1 MPWKK
6 FTCNSCLKTKK
17 KHLSGC
23 KLTQKSRVLF
33 HQGVDFGMPANWM
46 SYHGHIWCDMKSHNC
61 ADRWTKLPW
70 SLLLP
75 RLKKELLIACCSF
88 CSYPLTLCDNLV
100 LMACT
105 PVCTSKMRVATSNM
119 GKTCLLNHPHCTATR
134 ELSPR
139 NVWVLLHSK
148 HICLQH
154 KYQFVSRACKAIY
167 RYLSHQAFSL
177 NDDVEDGCPLN
188 ASDADEVPTSMWDW
202 RPSDGGWKLHSSS
215 GTDGAETHLQ
225 TMKRHWQII
234 NMIELDDKNNCKSY
248 QRDQLWGSQSCH
260 FVSLNSSRMSQ
271 RSPKWIGT

>member
-1 MPWKK
+1 MPSKK
-6 FTCNSCLKTKK
+6 FKCNSCFETKK

-46 SYHGHIWCDMKSHNC
+46 SYHGHIWSDMKSHNC
-61 ADRWTKLPW
+61 ADRWTKLLW

-105 PVCTSKMRVATSNM
+105 PVCMSKMRVATSNM
-119 GKTCLLNHPHCTATR
+119 GETCLLNHPHCTATR

-148 HICLQH
+148 HIWLQH
-154 KYQFVSRACKAIY
+154 KYQFVSRACKEFTDIY
-167 RYLSHQAFSL
+167 PTKHSHSTMTWKMAALWMHLMLTKYPHQCET
-177 NDDVEDGCPLN
+177 EDRPMVAESCILQVGLT
-188 ASDADEVPTSMWDW
+188 EQKPTY
-202 RPSDGGWKLHSSS
+202 
-215 GTDGAETHLQ
+215 
-225 TMKRHWQII
+225 KRW
-234 NMIELDDKNNCKSY
+234 S
-248 QRDQLWGSQSCH
+248 
-260 FVSLNSSRMSQ
+260 V
-271 RSPKWIGT
+271 IGR